1 MKQLLFM
8 IPAMLVGTL
17 GNLHHP
23 YFGVMIYYVFAVL
36 RPQFIWAWSLPEFA
50 WSFYVAV
57 ATMLVVIASK
67 FGILSIDDDGTQ
79 KTTNIGHYSVILF
92 AIWISITYFTARSQ
106 HAAYPYLIEYLKMF
120 AMFIVAR
127 FAITEWKQLW
137 RINLGVI
144 LTICY
149 IAYEVNEI
157 YLSQGYLYVYRRGY
171 GGLDNNGAALM
182 LAMGVPL
189 CMYAWDGIRHW
200 TRWLFILAVPIII
213 HAVLTSYSRGAMVS
227 LVAIIPIFLIRSRHR
242 GQIALMLALVLATIP
257 FLAGKEI
264 QARFLTIQKS
274 EVDAS
279 ANSRRTSWAIGW
291 RMAMENPIF
300 GMGIRNS
307 NLFTFAYGADMEGRT
322 IHSQWIQTAADS
334 GITALIL
341 YISMFIAMLYCASM
355 VRRTYRGIDSDEAIK
370 MLMIVN
376 GCEGALLLFCVG
388 ATFLSLENFE
398 LPYILLLIVAQAW
411 TLASARQQ
419 ERLEVDV
426 HHEQNDS
433 DEPQVT

>member
-1 MKQLLFM
+1 MKQLFFM
-8 IPAMLVGTL
+8 IPAMLVGTV

-23 YFGVMIYYVFAVL
+23 YLGVMVYYIFAVL
-36 RPQFIWAWSLPEFA
+36 RPQFIWQWSLPDFA
-50 WSFYVAV
+50 WSFYVAI
-57 ATMLVVIASK
+57 ATMLVTVASK
-67 FGILSIDDDGTQ
+67 VGIFSFDDDNSQ
-79 KTTNIGHYSVILF
+79 KTTNIGHYTVIAF
-92 AIWISITYFTARSQ
+92 GMWITLTYFTARNQ
-106 HAAYPYLIEYLKMF
+106 YVAYPYLIEYIKMF

-127 FAITEWKQLW
+127 FAITAWRQLW
-137 RINLGVI
+137 HIQLGVV

-182 LAMGVPL
+182 LAMGVPM

-200 TRWLFILAVPIII
+200 IRWGFLLAVPVII

-227 LVAIIPIFLIRSRHR
+227 LIAIIPIFLIRSQHR
-242 GQIALMLALVLATIP
+242 AQVLLMLCLILASIP

-264 QARFLTIQKS
+264 QERFFTIQRS
-274 EVDAS
+274 EVDDS
-279 ANSRRTSWAIGW
+279 ANSRRKSWAIGW
-291 RMAMENPIF
+291 QMAQENPIF

-307 NLFTFAYGADMEGRT
+307 NLYTFAYGADMDGRT

-334 GITALIL
+334 GFTALLL
-341 YISMFIAMLYCASM
+341 YIAMFIAMLYCASK
-355 VRRTYRGIDSDEAIK
+355 VRGVYRGIDSDEARK
-370 MLMIVN
+370 MMMIVN

-419 ERLEVDV
+419 ELLETHIDDN
-426 HHEQNDS
+426 Q
-433 DEPQVT
+433 DEELLTA

>member
-8 IPAMLVGTL
+8 ILAMLVGTV

-23 YFGVMIYYVFAVL
+23 FLGVMIYYVFAVL

-57 ATMLVVIASK
+57 GTILATLALKV
-67 FGILSIDDDGTQ
+67 GILSSEDDTSQ
-79 KTTNIGHYSVILF
+79 KNWNICHFAVIAF
-92 AIWISITYFTARSQ
+92 GVWISLTYFTARNQ
-106 HAAYPYLIEYLKMF
+106 YVAYPYFIEYLKIF
-120 AMFIVAR
+120 TMFIVAR
-127 FAITEWKQLW
+127 FAITKWKQLW
-137 RINLGVI
+137 RIHLSI
-144 LTICY
+144 IFTLCY
-149 IAYEVNEI
+149 ISYEINDI
-157 YLSQGYLYVYRRGY
+157 YFSKGYMFVYKQGY

-182 LAMGVPL
+182 LAMAVPL

-200 TRWLFILAVPIII
+200 IRWGFLLFIPVII

-227 LVAIIPIFLIRSRHR
+227 LIAIIPIFVIRSRKR
-242 GQIALMLALVLATIP
+242 GQVMLILALVLATIP

-264 QARFLTIQKS
+264 QERFFTLQQNDID
-274 EVDAS
+274 ES
-279 ANSRRTSWAIGW
+279 ANSRRNSWAIGW

-307 NLFTFAYGADMEGRT
+307 NLYTFAYGADMEGRT

-334 GITALIL
+334 GISALIL
-341 YISMFIAMLYCASM
+341 YISMFIAMLYCASK
-355 VRRTYRGIDSDEAIK
+355 VRGLYRRIDSDEARK

-411 TLASARQQ
+411 TLASANQQ
-419 ERLEVDV
+419 ERLDAQPDQV
-426 HHEQNDS
+426 
-433 DEPQVT
+433 EPEGDKPQAA